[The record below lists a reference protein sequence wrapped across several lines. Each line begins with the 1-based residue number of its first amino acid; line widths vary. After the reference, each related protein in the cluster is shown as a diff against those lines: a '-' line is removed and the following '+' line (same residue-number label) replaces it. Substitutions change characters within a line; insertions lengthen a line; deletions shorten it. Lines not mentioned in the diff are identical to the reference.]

1 MAPKRPRSAGGRVY
15 ALLLLLYPASFR
27 REYGDS
33 MLQLFEDQR
42 RAARGSGGYA
52 MLWWKTL
59 RDLARSVPAAHSRDA
74 MRTPSMGPKLVW
86 SVVVVLALVFL
97 VNAVVLPGWIGRV
110 PSGEAAAV
118 AAAPV
123 VAPTGEYRAV
133 GQVAAGVIS
142 TLLAIGACL
151 LARRQRGVLTG
162 AAVFVAGAL
171 LTFMAL
177 AMNPWLWLPL
187 DRYPAAIA
195 WALGVWP
202 LLAFAWLV
210 LTVRSRRR
218 QLPAA

>member
-1 MAPKRPRSAGGRVY
+1 MAPESPRSAGARVY
-15 ALLLLLYPASFR
+15 ALLLHLYPTSFR

-42 RAARGSGGYA
+42 RAVHGSGGYA

-59 RDLARSVPAAHSRDA
+59 RDLVRSVPAAHSHDGV
-74 MRTPSMGPKLVW
+74 RTPSMGPAFVW
-86 SVVVVLALVFL
+86 SVVVLLGLVFL
-97 VNAVVLPGWIGRV
+97 VNAVVLPAWIGRM
-110 PSGEAAAV
+110 PSDEAAAV
-118 AAAPV
+118 VEAPV
-123 VAPTGEYRAV
+123 VAPTGEYRVV

-142 TLLAIGACL
+142 TLLALGGCL

-162 AAVFVAGAL
+162 AAVFVAGAI

-187 DRYPAAIA
+187 DRYPVAIA
-195 WALGVWP
+195 WALAVWP
-202 LLAFAWLV
+202 LLAFAWIV

-218 QLPAA
+218 RMPAA